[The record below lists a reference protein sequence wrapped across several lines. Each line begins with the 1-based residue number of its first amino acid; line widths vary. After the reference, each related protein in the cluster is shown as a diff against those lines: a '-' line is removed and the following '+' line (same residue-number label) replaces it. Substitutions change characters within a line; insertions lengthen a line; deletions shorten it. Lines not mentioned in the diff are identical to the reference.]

1 MIILDKHP
9 LSDWKQH
16 QELEQHLFSSIRIL
30 IADDF
35 EDWRRQTRLL
45 LHAQPG
51 MQVIAEASDGPETI
65 QKAEELKPDLIVLD
79 IGLPKLNGIEV
90 ALRIRQVSSS
100 TKIVFLS
107 QNNDLDVVRAALST
121 GAHGY
126 IHKARAVSD
135 LLPAMDAVLQGKQFV
150 TDMSKGYEF
159 IDTPRAKN
167 SPRHEVQFYSD
178 DAILIESFT
187 RFIAAALKIGNPA
200 IVMATKSHL
209 DSLLQKLKT
218 EPVDIDGA
226 IQRGIYIPLDAAD
239 ALSSIMVNG
248 LPDATRFFENVSGL
262 IEAASKVAK
271 ANHSRVAYCGERVGL
286 LWAEGKTD
294 AAMRLEQL
302 CSELGKLHE
311 VDILCA
317 YPLSSFQGKED
328 EHPFKSI
335 CAEHSAVYSQ

>member
-1 MIILDKHP
+1 VGRGLKSWGRMI
-9 LSDWKQH
+9 
-16 QELEQHLFSSIRIL
+16 RVL
-30 IADDF
+30 IVDDY
-35 EDWRRQTRLL
+35 EDWRRTVRELIQRLPEL
-45 LHAQPG
+45 
-51 MQVIAEASDGPETI
+51 QVIGEVSDGLQAV
-65 QKAEELKPDLIVLD
+65 QKAEELKPDLVVLD
-79 IGLPKLNGIEV
+79 IGLPKLNGIE
-90 ALRIRQVSSS
+90 AARQIRQLSPSS
-100 TKIVFLS
+100 KIIVLS
-107 QNNDLDVVRAALST
+107 QDNSVEVVESALNT

-126 IHKARAVSD
+126 VHKARAVSD

-150 TDMSKGYEF
+150 SDMSKGYEF
-159 IDTPRAKN
+159 TDTPRAKN

-239 ALSSIMVNG
+239 ALSSIMVND
-248 LPDATRFFENVSGL
+248 LPDTTRFFENVSGL

-286 LWAEGKTD
+286 LWVEGKTD

-302 CSELGKLHE
+302 CSELGKLHD